1 MNLVKCI
8 YWWTFVLISEAL
20 PLYFC
25 ITCWMFWVL
34 LRNLVNVEYFGICL
48 LHYEKDSLVLL
59 ASPGRPRSQSWTDT
73 SLHVDMFVGELI
85 LLPHFWPP
93 CWEWTRTLECL
104 CLFTTSFQ
112 AAVQHCEKEAKPQG
126 GDPTALSQWDQNS
139 HCSMASPH
147 VASRRVKTSCLLTT
161 TPKQS
166 PLWLDHICCTSAGS
180 THCLPA
186 RLYLNY
192 FFFLV

>member
-1 MNLVKCI
+1 MNFCFNIRSSAFVFLHHLLDVLG
-8 YWWTFVLISEAL
+8 TFKEK
-20 PLYFC
+20 
-25 ITCWMFWVL
+25 VL

-59 ASPGRPRSQSWTDT
+59 ASQGRPRSQSWTDT

-93 CWEWTRTLECL
+93 CWEWTRTLKCL

-126 GDPTALSQWDQNS
+126 GDPTALSLWDQNS

-166 PLWLDHICCTSAGS
+166 PLWLDHICCTSTGS

-192 FFFLV
+192 FFFF